1 VLTSICCRYHR
12 VETTRL
18 MLAYRVGKIQQPWTN
33 FVPPLRGGVF
43 RKFGSDEKAE
53 DASSEDEDGST
64 WGTDSTHSDNLSRLN
79 TPSPCLGPIVLE
91 AGTLEKD
98 TQPLKAPLLTVVEEK
113 GNEWHHAAIRKRS
126 NCPPGMSREAYTA
139 ALEQQEISNDIQ
151 AYPSLDV
158 ETQLAIRKEYQ
169 ELHERV
175 KAAGHYQC
183 RYSEYG
189 KDSIRFAIVFGIF
202 LYLVYAKWYLMS
214 GVMLGL
220 WWVCYRLDPS
230 EC

>member
-1 VLTSICCRYHR
+1 
-12 VETTRL
+12 

-33 FVPPLRGGVF
+33 FIPPLRGGVF
-43 RKFGSDEKAE
+43 RKFGADDKVETT
-53 DASSEDEDGST
+53 SSEDEEGST
-64 WGTDSTHSDNLSRLN
+64 WGVDSTHSDNLSRLS

-98 TQPLKAPLLTVVEEK
+98 TVPLKAPLLSVVEEK

-126 NCPPGMSREAYTA
+126 NCPPGMSRAAYTA

-158 ETQLAIRKEYQ
+158 ATQLAIRKEYQ
-169 ELHERV
+169 QLHERI
-175 KAAGHYQC
+175 KAEGHYQC

-189 KDSIRFAIVFGIF
+189 KDSIRWAAVFVIF
-202 LYLVYAKWYLMS
+202 LYCLYTKWYLTA

-220 WWVCYRLDPS
+220 WWVCYHTLWLALLYHTN
-230 EC
+230 

>member
-1 VLTSICCRYHR
+1 
-12 VETTRL
+12 

-33 FVPPLRGGVF
+33 CIPPLRGGIY
-43 RKFGSDEKAE
+43 RKLGQDEKVD
-53 DASSEDEDGST
+53 DATSEDEDGST
-64 WGTDSTHSDNLSRLN
+64 WGVDSIHSDNLSRLS
-79 TPSPCLGPIVLE
+79 TPSPCLRAIVLE

-126 NCPPGMSREAYTA
+126 NCPPGMSRAAYTA
-139 ALEQQEISNDIQ
+139 ALEEQEIANDVQ

-175 KAAGHYQC
+175 RAGGHYQC

-189 KDSIRFAIVFGIF
+189 KDSIRWAIVFGLF
-202 LYLVYAKWYLMS
+202 LYLLYAKWYLMS

-220 WWVCYRLDPS
+220 WWVCYRRSDSDVNFTTNYILATNHVHS
-230 EC
+230 S